1 MAEVKII
8 WSEESLNDVEEIIS
22 FFSKDS
28 EFFAMNFA
36 SKIIDAVDTLKIFSD
51 IGRVVPE
58 YDNVKIR
65 EILYRNYR
73 IVYKIDEKVVEI
85 LTVFHGS
92 KLLEK

>member
-22 FFSKDS
+22 FISKDS

-36 SKIIDAVDTLKIFSD
+36 SKIIDAVDTLKIISD

>member
-8 WSEESLNDVEEIIS
+8 WSEESLNNVEEIIS
-22 FFSKDS
+22 FISKDS

-36 SKIIDAVDTLKIFSD
+36 SKIIDALKVFSE

-58 YDNVKIR
+58 YDNEKIR

-73 IVYKIDEKVVEI
+73 IVYIIDDKIVEI

-92 KLLEK
+92 KLLE

>member
-22 FFSKDS
+22 FISKDS

>member
-36 SKIIDAVDTLKIFSD
+36 SKIIDAVDTLKIISD

>member
-8 WSEESLNDVEEIIS
+8 WSEIALQDIEEIIS
-22 FFSKDS
+22 FISKDS

-36 SKIIDAVDTLKIFSD
+36 FKIMSAVDALKVFSE

-58 YDNVKIR
+58 YDNEKIR

-73 IVYKIDEKVVEI
+73 IVYKIDDKIVEI

-92 KLLEK
+92 KLLE